1 MRLVRPAGNFAVI
14 AAVALAI
21 VAAPSFL
28 GAKHQETEQE
38 LLERISRE
46 SNFAKKARLQ
56 AELATL
62 KLDQAAAAFDH
73 DQFDSGKSLLQQYS
87 GWIHK
92 AWGVLEQS
100 GRDAT
105 RKPQGFMY
113 LDITLRENARA
124 LADLA
129 ERTPFENRA
138 PIEETAK
145 NADSVHSKV
154 IAALFPDGVKETDD
168 ASPVAPAKDVP
179 PATIP
184 EPAHGKPAPG
194 SSLVAGEPHS

>member
-1 MRLVRPAGNFAVI
+1 MRLVRPAGIFAVI

-21 VAAPSFL
+21 GADPSFL
-28 GAKHQETEQE
+28 GARHQISEQE
-38 LLERISRE
+38 LLARIARE
-46 SNFAKKARLQ
+46 NNFAKKARLQ

-73 DQFDSGKSLLQQYS
+73 DQYESGKTLLQQYS
-87 GWIHK
+87 GWIRK
-92 AWGVLEQS
+92 AWGGLQQS

-129 ERTPFENRA
+129 ERTPFEDRGF
-138 PIEETAK
+138 IEDTAK
-145 NADSVHSKV
+145 SADAVHNRV
-154 IAALFPDGVKETDD
+154 LAALFPDGVKEVSAAITE
-168 ASPVAPAKDVP
+168 S
-179 PATIP
+179 
-184 EPAHGKPAPG
+184 GKPAPA
-194 SSLVAGEPHS
+194 SLVSGEPHP